1 MPENHKHCH
10 RSMPSFRNICHDKWT
25 VAEIKQLGKVP
36 DSVLARRF
44 RCTIKE
50 IVAERERRGIALET
64 GPRRWTAR
72 EIRLLGTMNDHELAR
87 RLRRPKHQV
96 RQQRLDLNIPPFKP
110 RSRFRLSKPAEF
122 RILGTMTDP
131 EAARRLGRTT
141 ASVQLARVRHG
152 IPQFNRARFWKPQE
166 FALL

>member
-1 MPENHKHCH
+1 M
-10 RSMPSFRNICHDKWT
+10 RLSDKKSDSRKTLVMAPRQWT
-25 VAEIKQLGKVP
+25 RAEVRKLGKVP

-87 RLRRPKHQV
+87 RLRRPTHEV
-96 RQQRLDLNIPPFKP
+96 RRQRLELKIPPFKP
-110 RSRFRLSKPAEF
+110 RGQFRVWTPA
-122 RILGTMTDP
+122 
-131 EAARRLGRTT
+131 
-141 ASVQLARVRHG
+141 
-152 IPQFNRARFWKPQE
+152 
-166 FALL
+166 